1 MKEKIEFKNL
11 TLNATKLK
19 FQRHLVQI
27 APVRNWKEG
36 GGVILESCRYLKNFN
51 FIFTNVSNLNFHVPK
66 HNLKSWKTEFNLFG
80 KVKDL
85 RPKCFNVS
93 QRSI

>member
-1 MKEKIEFKNL
+1 MKEKIQFKNL

-19 FQRHLVQI
+19 FQRHLLQI
-27 APVRNWKEG
+27 APVRNWMG
-36 GGVILESCRYLKNFN
+36 GRVLLESCRYLKNFN
-51 FIFTNVSNLNFHVPK
+51 FIFTNVSNLNFHVTK

>member
-36 GGVILESCRYLKNFN
+36 GGGNTGILQISEKF
-51 FIFTNVSNLNFHVPK
+51 
-66 HNLKSWKTEFNLFG
+66 
-80 KVKDL
+80 
-85 RPKCFNVS
+85 
-93 QRSI
+93 

>member
-36 GGVILESCRYLKNFN
+36 GG
-51 FIFTNVSNLNFHVPK
+51 
-66 HNLKSWKTEFNLFG
+66 G
-80 KVKDL
+80 
-85 RPKCFNVS
+85 
-93 QRSI
+93 